1 MKTKLMKAA
10 AAAMAMA
17 MLCSCGAEPK
27 KETTNETPTI
37 TLFANFN
44 PADIGESDAAL
55 IKRAEDA
62 LGIKVEFD
70 IPPSTSYSERMQL
83 MLASGEYPDAILFL
97 DTADQSY
104 LNAIDQD
111 ILVPLNEYIDQA
123 ENIQKYSYKESW
135 EALKSK
141 GDDKIYGIPRSSMV
155 RNDGYIIR
163 EDWLEKVG
171 LQMPADH
178 AMSAD
183 EFAEML
189 KRFTLDDPDGNGKND
204 TYGMVTAVDASKKLN
219 PICLQAFKCNGW
231 QEDPDNSGSYMDPK
245 YSKTA
250 DNYKKAL
257 EYTADLYKKGY
268 IDPNSPTNSTTDA
281 TDKFFKGT
289 ECGVIDGFSGNL
301 ILYEQRVQASKPEA
315 KLNYIYLKNDDGE
328 VKGGSYGTGF
338 WGAWGVTNTC
348 KNPEA
353 VVKFFDWL
361 LSDDGWHGILYG
373 TEGINYDMVD
383 GKIVMRANVESPW
396 KGYFV
401 RRAADF
407 DFFAHSS
414 TMTDEQNARLKP
426 IVQIG
431 IDTNIFS
438 LDMGYT
444 PRIASQVSFINSQTS
459 MDEAV
464 TKIVTGVEPVSSYD
478 STLEQWYKNGGEE
491 YVQDMN
497 EHIKSNQK

>member
-17 MLCSCGAEPK
+17 MLCSCGAESK

-97 DTADQSY
+97 DTTDQSY

-189 KRFTLDDPDGNGKND
+189 
-204 TYGMVTAVDASKKLN
+204 M
-219 PICLQAFKCNGW
+219 
-231 QEDPDNSGSYMDPK
+231 
-245 YSKTA
+245 
-250 DNYKKAL
+250 
-257 EYTADLYKKGY
+257 
-268 IDPNSPTNSTTDA
+268 
-281 TDKFFKGT
+281 
-289 ECGVIDGFSGNL
+289 
-301 ILYEQRVQASKPEA
+301 
-315 KLNYIYLKNDDGE
+315 
-328 VKGGSYGTGF
+328 
-338 WGAWGVTNTC
+338 
-348 KNPEA
+348 
-353 VVKFFDWL
+353 
-361 LSDDGWHGILYG
+361 SDDGWHGILYG

-401 RRAADF
+401 RRVADF
-407 DFFAHSS
+407 NFFAHSS

-491 YVQDMN
+491 YVKDMN